1 MGGSPQRIQAQTP
14 PPLRPRPP
22 YTPRCVCDT
31 IFPQAMV
38 AGPGSKPSACRYIQR
53 CAFSKEVTQAKLIF
67 AVGSVTA
74 KAKRTGL
81 NDSEGPQAPS
91 LGATSGRGGSCIAT
105 ACSCLAR
112 SHFTANGPKS
122 LMEMEPLMVIQDTC
136 LKPGQTK
143 TPALP
148 AKRFARAASL
158 PGEERLPGTT
168 ISPAM
173 QCALLSV
180 HSCHA

>member
-1 MGGSPQRIQAQTP
+1 MSRLRLP

-74 KAKRTGL
+74 KAKGTGP
-81 NDSEGPQAPS
+81 NDSESPQAPS
-91 LGATSGRGGSCIAT
+91 LRATRGRNGPCIAT
-105 ACSCLAR
+105 ASSCLAR
-112 SHFTANGPKS
+112 SHFTSNSRKS
-122 LMEMEPLMVIQDTC
+122 LMEKEPLTVTQNSC
-136 LKPGQTK
+136 LNHYKPRIPRFRQSGLRA
-143 TPALP
+143 PPDFRRRSDFRGRLYLP
-148 AKRFARAASL
+148 PCNAPFPPSTSR
-158 PGEERLPGTT
+158 
-168 ISPAM
+168 
-173 QCALLSV
+173 
-180 HSCHA
+180 HA